1 MRGHGISSVIRI
13 RIEECW
19 VSGQGASDEETAAV
33 GWAGECPAR
42 PAHPAP
48 PCSRDRRSKVSH
60 LGRSTLGANPARI
73 SSPRL
78 GLSGPGLRVILRRPS
93 LRMSCGLG
101 LSIWQL
107 YTWRIPHEG
116 IAGCGMELKDRR
128 TIGGTLDMA
137 EVDDEEARG
146 MITKLLRTGGARICV
161 HTVFTDCPCC
171 SNCTYRNRK
180 PVLSLPSAVG
190 NHLAAVDWVPPL
202 RSALGTSPPKL
213 PTCQVRQQPTYQV
226 DPLASQVINPS
237 LDPDWACLAY
247 EGQCLVL
254 MHEGDGRGT

>member
-1 MRGHGISSVIRI
+1 VPGSPCSP
-13 RIEECW
+13 C
-19 VSGQGASDEETAAV
+19 STLL
-33 GWAGECPAR
+33 AR
-42 PAHPAP
+42 PTEQGEPPWPKHARSQSRQNFESPTRLERTGPAGNP
-48 PCSRDRRSKVSH
+48 PPPIFKDE
-60 LGRSTLGANPARI
+60 LY
-73 SSPRL
+73 
-78 GLSGPGLRVILRRPS
+78 
-93 LRMSCGLG
+93 GLG